1 MEESK
6 RKRRGGEDVFAT
18 QFVCAMWHDT
28 SNVVGYCARVVAFLA
43 NMFPASKTV
52 GLSPCAYVN
61 GSMYRHQS
69 SGGNRSGRRSS
80 SSSIFYT
87 ILGTVQAEPSLL
99 GLDARCFGTS
109 ADMMH
114 YAKTT
119 TMLAAVHI
127 EPPPPHPSVP
137 IAPSLPRTAL

>member
-1 MEESK
+1 
-6 RKRRGGEDVFAT
+6 
-18 QFVCAMWHDT
+18 
-28 SNVVGYCARVVAFLA
+28 
-43 NMFPASKTV
+43 MFPSTAFKTV

-61 GSMYRHQS
+61 GSMYRNQS
-69 SGGNRSGRRSS
+69 SGGNSSGRRR
-80 SSSIFYT
+80 SSISYT
-87 ILGTVQAEPSLL
+87 ILGTVQAELSLL
-99 GLDARCFGTS
+99 GLDARCFETS

-137 IAPSLPRTAL
+137 IAPFPLPRTAL